1 MMTELTKSIGSLR
14 SLTEL
19 HLAGGKRQMC
29 MADTEFANGRLRA
42 LPPAIGNLAAVRT
55 LTVEGFGDLKTLP
68 DSMVKMTSLR
78 TLYIARCPNLDRLPA
93 SLKRAQALRTLH
105 LYEFHTDILKTVEA
119 ITSLRVLCLTM
130 PGEWTCDYR
139 RRESPQADADVVLGC
154 VRRMPHLT
162 RLIVDWNSCKVENMP
177 ECIGLLIGLEELVMK
192 NISVE
197 RLPASFF
204 HAGLS
209 LKKMTLTFSAYSD
222 LQELPASL
230 GHLTTLQELVLSA
243 VGLWGSRPRGSR
255 LQELP
260 ASFVLLTT
268 LRQLTIEYCREL
280 RALPAGLGQL
290 GALKQLTLCYLDALQ
305 SIPDA
310 SVCGLTS
317 LESLKIKGCDKLNT
331 LPASIGQ
338 LGALKELTLESLPNL
353 QEMLDVSRLTSLES
367 LTMTLCKKL
376 KALSTSMGQLGALK
390 QLTVCNLHELQAM
403 PDTLGK
409 MTALERLT
417 LIECDKLKAL
427 PESIMHL
434 SRLQHLQIKRCP
446 LQDMPCIEALTALRT
461 LALDVADYTHSNRT
475 FTALSRSLPCLQ
487 QLDALHLSGFA
498 EPDQYGIRE
507 REALRIEDVLSI
519 GRALRAWPLPLLHNV
534 PDDDIR
540 LSTCWQALG
549 LPAAAADWRN
559 ATTLEYFRVQQHK
572 MAAFASGMHARLGAG
587 SGLSGLDEQTLVM
600 IADEVL
606 GGWGLLREWRQK
618 EGAGGGGGSC

>member
-1 MMTELTKSIGSLR
+1 
-14 SLTEL
+14 
-19 HLAGGKRQMC
+19 
-29 MADTEFANGRLRA
+29 
-42 LPPAIGNLAAVRT
+42 
-55 LTVEGFGDLKTLP
+55 
-68 DSMVKMTSLR
+68 
-78 TLYIARCPNLDRLPA
+78 
-93 SLKRAQALRTLH
+93 
-105 LYEFHTDILKTVEA
+105 
-119 ITSLRVLCLTM
+119 LCLTM

-209 LKKMTLTFSAYSD
+209 LKKMTLTFSAFSD

-434 SRLQHLQIKRCP
+434 SRLQHLQIERCP
-446 LQDMPCIEALTALRT
+446 LQDMPCIEALTVLRDLT
-461 LALDVADYTHSNRT
+461 LHVADCTHGSRA
-475 FTALSRSLPCLQ
+475 FKSLSRSLPCLQ
-487 QLDALHLSGFA
+487 QLDILWLGVYEVGRFQVTLRA
-498 EPDQYGIRE
+498 EDML
-507 REALRIEDVLSI
+507 AI
-519 GRALRAWPLPLLHNV
+519 GRSLRAWPLPLLRDV
-534 PDDDIR
+534 RPDDARDGIR